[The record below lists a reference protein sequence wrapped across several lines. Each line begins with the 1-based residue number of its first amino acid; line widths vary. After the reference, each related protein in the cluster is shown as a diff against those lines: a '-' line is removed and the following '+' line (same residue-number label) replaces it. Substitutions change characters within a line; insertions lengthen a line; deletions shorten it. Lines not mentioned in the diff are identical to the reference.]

1 MNDLQDE
8 LRHTFK
14 KTVAQYA
21 PRSGAMS
28 QARRY
33 ARPAMRFAGRNPMLL
48 IGAGLLA
55 VAGVVAYANRRRIAE
70 TARPV
75 VEEAKVRGQA
85 LVDSA
90 GARSQEFM
98 DAARAKG
105 GELAER
111 LKMRRGAADPA
122 GPADLH

>member
-1 MNDLQDE
+1 MSDLQDD

-14 KTVAQYA
+14 KTVARYA

-33 ARPAMRFAGRNPMLL
+33 ARPAVRFAGRNTMPL

-55 VAGVVAYANRRRIAE
+55 AAGVVACANRRRIAE

-75 VEEAKVRGQA
+75 VEEAKVRGQTLA
-85 LVDSA
+85 DSA
-90 GARSQEFM
+90 GARGQELM
-98 DAARAKG
+98 GAARAKG